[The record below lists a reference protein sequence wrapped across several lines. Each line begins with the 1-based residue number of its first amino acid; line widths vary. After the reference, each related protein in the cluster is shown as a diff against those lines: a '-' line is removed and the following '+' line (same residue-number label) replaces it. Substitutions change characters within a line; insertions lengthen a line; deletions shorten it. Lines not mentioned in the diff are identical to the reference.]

1 MKVPAGHAHE
11 FRIYG
16 RATEE
21 GFKQRCD
28 MRSFRLEL
36 QNVTD
41 GLGWGQ
47 QMILDDGRLTRC
59 AK

>member
-21 GFKQRCD
+21 GFKQWCD

-36 QNVTD
+36 Q
-41 GLGWGQ
+41 
-47 QMILDDGRLTRC
+47 M
-59 AK
+59 